1 MDRRGTSRNVL
12 ICILVVCGA
21 CSALAQTVKLAAPS
35 TLQFT
40 DDIYG
45 VTFRF
50 PASWTFSERSNF
62 YSPLSISVSDSH
74 ARGVIFTKR
83 LPGVP
88 AWPITDFEGAEFG
101 YAAREVAS
109 PGACKNLAVS
119 LNGGDNSTIDE
130 RTLHGIAW
138 NHGSGGE
145 GSTGH
150 FIDEDI
156 YTVWTDSAGGACL
169 VFDLATQ
176 SLEASGSHGR
186 NPRQMTRE
194 EKAAVKRELQV
205 ILSTVRF
212 AAPLR

>member
-1 MDRRGTSRNVL
+1 M
-12 ICILVVCGA
+12 
-21 CSALAQTVKLAAPS
+21 AQTVEFVAPS

-50 PASWTFSERSNF
+50 PARWTFSERSIF
-62 YSPLSISVSDSH
+62 YSPLSVSVADSH
-74 ARGVIFTKR
+74 ARGVIFTKH
-83 LPGVP
+83 LAGVP
-88 AWPITDFEGAEFG
+88 SWPITDFEGAEFG

-109 PGACKNLAVS
+109 PGACKNLAAS
-119 LNGGDNSTIDE
+119 LNGGDNSAIDQ
-130 RTLHGIAW
+130 RALHGIAW

-145 GSTGH
+145 GSAGH

-156 YTVWTDSAGGACL
+156 YTAWTDSAGGACL

-176 SLEASGSHGR
+176 SLEAGGSHSR
-186 NPRQMTRE
+186 NPRQMTRK
-194 EKAAVKRELQV
+194 EKAAVKRELQA

-212 AAPLR
+212 TAPLRPGASNKHP